1 MEKESPI
8 KEAFK
13 KIKRDIFTLQSQIHS
28 LTREIHELKRTL
40 RQTDNQTDT
49 KTQPQN
55 TQTQP
60 EIRQT
65 DRQTDE
71 SKPVPERLKTKNLP
85 ISTGNDG
92 VQTDRQTIRQ
102 TDRQTQEVRLNRGE
116 TDKITDIEK
125 VSEILNSLDTITK
138 DLRQKF
144 KKITPQEMLIFST
157 IYQLQEK
164 GINSSYSL
172 LSQKTGLSESVIRD
186 YVQKLIKKG
195 IPLDKSKEA
204 NKKVIL
210 SIPQDL
216 QKIASLSTIIALRE
230 L

>member
-8 KEAFK
+8 KEAFR

-65 DRQTDE
+65 DRQT
-71 SKPVPERLKTKNLP
+71 
-85 ISTGNDG
+85 
-92 VQTDRQTIRQ
+92 
-102 TDRQTQEVRLNRGE
+102 QEVRLNRGE

-125 VSEILNSLDTITK
+125 VSEILNSLDTIKK

-172 LSQKTGLSESVIRD
+172 LSQKTGLSESPVF
-186 YVQKLIKKG
+186 
-195 IPLDKSKEA
+195 
-204 NKKVIL
+204 
-210 SIPQDL
+210 
-216 QKIASLSTIIALRE
+216 
-230 L
+230 